1 LEGDGDE
8 ETHRDLA
15 DASPMSRKKKEELL
29 FVAECT
35 SDEGEPPQSVYVYKS
50 GSAFI
55 LSGGNHMVRHPSRRT
70 ENDIKREIALVYNVT
85 VTGIKYPRQLNQSPR
100 E

>member
-1 LEGDGDE
+1 
-8 ETHRDLA
+8 
-15 DASPMSRKKKEELL
+15 MSRKKKEELL

-55 LSGGNHMVRHPSRRT
+55 LSGGNHMVRNASRRT